1 MRMRSLVPLLLLLAA
16 ASHLLT
22 GCVPYTVGTTA
33 ATAPEG
39 ELQTTTSIALVPV
52 GVEYR
57 DDEDDIQDGY
67 SGAYFLAST
76 GARFGIGPSTDIGIY
91 APGYSGIVVNAKHQ
105 FQAAQPGAPLGWA
118 AMGGMGVINGGLN
131 AHLEATLIASGRE
144 DLIATPYG
152 GMRFMQTFPLSSE
165 AVSDLPTIGPFGG
178 VRLGTTDLGIS
189 LEVGVFY
196 DDSAL
201 DLRTNSIIVVPSVS
215 LHGAGLLQ
223 VLLGR

>member
-1 MRMRSLVPLLLLLAA
+1 MRTLASAFVLFIALSTLVV
-16 ASHLLT
+16 

-39 ELQTTTSIALVPV
+39 ELETATSIALVPV

-57 DDEDDIQDGY
+57 DGEGDTQEDY
-67 SGAYFLAST
+67 SGAYFLVST

-91 APGYSGIVVNAKHQ
+91 APGYSGVVINAKHQ
-105 FQAAQPGAPLGWA
+105 FQKAQPGAPLGWA

-178 VRLGTTDLGIS
+178 VRLGTTDLGVS

-201 DLRTNSIIVVPSVS
+201 DLRTNDIIFVPSVS
-215 LHGAGLLQ
+215 LHGAGLLRA
-223 VLLGR
+223 LMGR

>member
-1 MRMRSLVPLLLLLAA
+1 MRILVSLLVLFGLA
-16 ASHLLT
+16 SVLT

-33 ATAPEG
+33 ATVPEG
-39 ELQTTTSIALVPV
+39 ELQTTTSLAFIPSGL
-52 GVEYR
+52 EYD
-57 DDEDDIQDGY
+57 DDEDAYTQP
-67 SGAYFLAST
+67 YFLAST

-91 APGYSGIVVNAKHQ
+91 APGYLGVVVNAKHQ
-105 FQAAQPGAPLGWA
+105 FQVAQPGAPLGWA

-144 DLIATPYG
+144 DLTATPYG

-165 AVSDLPTIGPFGG
+165 AEYDLPTIGPFGG
-178 VRLGTTDLGIS
+178 VRLGTADLGAS

-201 DLRTNSIIVVPSVS
+201 DLRSRDIIVVPSISV
-215 LHGAGLLQ
+215 HGSGLIRALM
-223 VLLGR
+223 GR